1 MVTLIEKYA
10 GLAAASV
17 LGPVIMAAGFWLA
30 IESPGSLPMVVAS
43 MLCAGFGSGVT
54 ITQAMNLMVM
64 GVPDDR
70 VGTFSGLNFV
80 AKAVGA
86 TTGAQVVG
94 DLLSTA
100 SGDASQAPEWNHFV
114 YVFAMGLVICIIA
127 MACAYVGSKTFGNVL
142 CECRTRKSCVI
153 KFYLS
158 SLCGHSRA
166 KCPG

>member
-1 MVTLIEKYA
+1 M
-10 GLAAASV
+10 
-17 LGPVIMAAGFWLA
+17 
-30 IESPGSLPMVVAS
+30 ESAGSLPIVVAS

-94 DLLSTA
+94 GLLSTA
-100 SGDASQAPEWNHFV
+100 SGDVSQAPEWNHFV
-114 YVFAMGLVICIIA
+114 YVFSMGLVICMIA
-127 MACAYVGSKTFGNVL
+127 MACAFVGGRSFSKSYANAKV
-142 CECRTRKSCVI
+142 E
-153 KFYLS
+153 
-158 SLCGHSRA
+158 RA
-166 KCPG
+166 LR